1 MPPRPAAPWAQL
13 NLISAVRRE
22 FSGSVADLADPRER
36 ADVRRY
42 LTDLTQSSPRASTVM
57 AESGAFERGQSYGE
71 MTEPLV
77 RALVPPGETA
87 DLLLLAF
94 SVHDLRPG
102 RATAAYLSSVCPG
115 TPLSYAIC
123 DQGSAAAFTGLR
135 IIRSYLGTPGY
146 RRALLIVVEQAELSY
161 HTTGPMPRRH
171 RAVAMLLEDAVPP
184 GGPHA
189 RITGLVQ
196 HAAVPAQA
204 VPDVAAV
211 ALAELSAGH
220 SGERLALLSE
230 RAARLCPDLAVMPA
244 RAAAGGQPGTD
255 VWWELAGLLADP
267 ATAPDLVV
275 VADYEASLH
284 YVCLA
289 ALRLSP

>member
-1 MPPRPAAPWAQL
+1 MPPRPAAPAAPL

-22 FSGSVADLADPRER
+22 FSGSAADLADPRER

-42 LTDLTQSSPRASTVM
+42 LTDLTQPSGAT
-57 AESGAFERGQSYGE
+57 AEPGAFERGQSYGE
-71 MTEPLV
+71 MAEPLV

-115 TPLSYAIC
+115 TPLSFAIC
-123 DQGSAAAFTGLR
+123 DQGSAAPFTGLR
-135 IIRSYLGTPGY
+135 IIRSYLGTPGF
-146 RRALLIVVEQAELSY
+146 RRALLIVVEQAELAY
-161 HTTGPMPRRH
+161 RTTGPMPQRH
-171 RAVAMLLEDAVPP
+171 RAVAMLLEDVVPP
-184 GGPHA
+184 GAPHA

-196 HAAVPAQA
+196 RAAVPAQA
-204 VPDVAAV
+204 VPDLAAE
-211 ALAELSAGH
+211 ALAELSAEH
-220 SGERLALLSE
+220 NGERLALLSE
-230 RAARLCPDLAVMPA
+230 RAAQLCPDLAVLRA

-275 VADYEASLH
+275 VADYEACLH
-284 YVCLA
+284 YVSLA
-289 ALRLSP
+289 ALQCWPQDS